1 MTSGVSVTLGVA
13 EQAVCCRTL
22 HVGQKPAGLCAGY
35 SAQSYKAEVS
45 FVIMASRGRGLRL
58 EEAVRLQPDIHFKIL
73 AVRVGKQPSLKPS
86 HRPMSVQRPSF
97 ELVTRCEVRMQ
108 RTTDFLPRRV
118 PVFAPLCAAV
128 SRLRVSVLNEEFVPC
143 R

>member
-1 MTSGVSVTLGVA
+1 M
-13 EQAVCCRTL
+13 
-22 HVGQKPAGLCAGY
+22 
-35 SAQSYKAEVS
+35 
-45 FVIMASRGRGLRL
+45 
-58 EEAVRLQPDIHFKIL
+58 QPDVRFKIL
-73 AVRVGKQPSLKPS
+73 AVRVGRQPSLKPN

-118 PVFAPLCAAV
+118 SVFAPLCAAV

>member
-1 MTSGVSVTLGVA
+1 
-13 EQAVCCRTL
+13 
-22 HVGQKPAGLCAGY
+22 
-35 SAQSYKAEVS
+35 
-45 FVIMASRGRGLRL
+45 
-58 EEAVRLQPDIHFKIL
+58 
-73 AVRVGKQPSLKPS
+73 
-86 HRPMSVQRPSF
+86 MSVQRPSF